1 MTFTTTLPGASKN
14 GSPRS
19 KNTWPAK
26 YDLFGVQV
34 SATNYQEM
42 VDATTRAARRRESA
56 VVSLHAAHAIVQS
69 SRDPALREKV
79 NRFDAIAPDGQ
90 PVRWALNHLHRTH
103 LPDRVYGPE
112 LMLQICKRAALES
125 IPIYLYGSTP
135 RVIQLLRQ
143 KLPARFPGL
152 LIAGAESPPF
162 RPLTP
167 EEDAE
172 VVRRIN
178 ASGAGIVFIGL
189 GCPKQDHFAADHADR
204 IRAVQIC
211 VGAAF
216 EFHAGTKP
224 MAPKWMQRHGLEW
237 LYRLAS
243 EPRRL
248 WWRYLHSNS
257 VFLGKWVLASMGL
270 CRTTLTKRQ
279 VGLRSAAANAKRP
292 ALDSSSFQTWVVL
305 PAYNEESSLPPL
317 LNAINDA
324 LQTSDIPYGVIVVDD
339 GSQDATAH
347 VAREASRNMPVE
359 LIAHEKNQGL
369 AAAMRTG
376 LCAALERCGPD
387 DVIVTMDSD
396 NTHPPALIPHMLELL
411 EEDRD
416 VVIASRFQPGARVV
430 GVPPLRQL
438 YSVAARWLFQM
449 LFPIR
454 GVRDYTCGYRAY
466 RAAALMDAFSW
477 YGDSLIS
484 ETGFSCMADLL
495 LKLRRLP
502 LAMGEVPLEL
512 RYDRRGSDS
521 KMKVLRTIRQ
531 TMLLMLRRRLGRY
544 G

>member
-1 MTFTTTLPGASKN
+1 MMTTATLPTPSTNGAAVSKF
-14 GSPRS
+14 
-19 KNTWPAK
+19 TWPER

-42 VDATTRAARRRESA
+42 VDVITRAAKRRHSA
-56 VVSLHAAHAIVQS
+56 VVSLHAVHAIVQS
-69 SRDPALREKV
+69 SRNPSLREKV

-90 PVRWALNHLHRTH
+90 PVRWALNHLYRTQ
-103 LPDRVYGPE
+103 LTDRVYGPE
-112 LMLQICKRAALES
+112 LMLQLCARAAQEA

-135 RVIQLLRQ
+135 HVIELLRQ

-152 LIAGAESPPF
+152 RIAGAESPPF
-162 RPLTP
+162 RPLTA

-178 ASGAGIVFIGL
+178 SSGAGIVFIGL
-189 GCPKQDHFAADHADR
+189 GCPKQDHFAADHAER

-224 MAPKWMQRHGLEW
+224 MAPKWMQRQGLEW

-257 VFLGKWVLASMGL
+257 VFLGKWLLASL
-270 CRTTLTKRQ
+270 
-279 VGLRSAAANAKRP
+279 GLRHAALPHRRARSRAPTAHSPRP
-292 ALDSSSFQTWVVL
+292 AVPSARFQTWVVL
-305 PAYNEESSLPPL
+305 PAYNEETSLPPL
-317 LNAINDA
+317 LDAMNDVLKA
-324 LQTSDIPYGVIVVDD
+324 SQIPYGVIVVDD
-339 GSQDATAH
+339 GSRDATAR
-347 VAREASRNMPVE
+347 VAREASQRMPVE
-359 LIAHEKNQGL
+359 VITHEKNQGL
-369 AAAMRTG
+369 AAAIRMG
-376 LCAALERCGPD
+376 LCTALQRCRPD

-411 EEDRD
+411 ENDHD
-416 VVIASRFQPGARVV
+416 VVIASRFQPGARLV
-430 GVPPLRQL
+430 GVPLLRQL
-438 YSVAARWLFQM
+438 YSVAARWLFQL

-466 RAAALMDAFSW
+466 RAAALREAFSK
-477 YGDSLIS
+477 YGDGFIS
-484 ETGFSCMADLL
+484 EAGFSCMADLL
-495 LKLRRLP
+495 LKMRRLP

-531 TMLLMLRRRLGRY
+531 TMLLMLRRRFGCY